1 MNRAHTEEPRAAPA
15 TPVAPIAPRAAAAPQ
30 AAAPASPATLD
41 PSRLGMLKKPPAD
54 RPDPLAA
61 LRAIQSPR

>member
-15 TPVAPIAPRAAAAPQ
+15 APIAPRVAAPPQ
-30 AAAPASPATLD
+30 AAAPAAPAALD
-41 PSRLGMLKKPPAD
+41 PSRLGMLKKPPGD